1 VSTTLDADGM
11 RALVDAHSEGEQ
23 SRNWP
28 QALATMGPAG
38 HYEFYPFRLRI
49 SGAEAIAEMWTRIFA
64 EEGTLRCFNVDY
76 IDVDSVEFSE
86 SVGDDSLVH
95 IMAASF
101 LAEDGE
107 RRRSSNVVR
116 YRFEGDLMVSETLWV
131 CSTLERYLGTV
142 FDESF
147 RALPGVEEI

>member
-1 VSTTLDADGM
+1 MPTTLDADGM

-23 SRNWP
+23 ARNWP
-28 QALATMGPAG
+28 IALATMDPAPY
-38 HYEFYPFRLRI
+38 YEFYPYRLRI
-49 SGAEAIAEMWTRIFA
+49 SGADAITEMWTRIFA

-86 SVGDDSLVH
+86 SVGEDTLVH
-95 IMAASF
+95 IMGATF
-101 LAEDGE
+101 VAEDGR

-116 YRFEGDLMVSETLWV
+116 YRFDGDRMLSETLWV
-131 CSTLERYLGTV
+131 CSNLTPYLDTV